1 MVAPSA
7 RWSIAPQT
15 EQVKIGRLETNRIIF
30 NRELEDVEML
40 RIGYIRYCGVE
51 RKLRR
56 TGCDEN
62 PQAEQIRGEFG
73 NGSVACDFPPWPLAQ
88 FR

>member
-51 RKLRR
+51 RDSSRLARSEKAKFLHHRAQAQKDGLR
-56 TGCDEN
+56 
-62 PQAEQIRGEFG
+62 
-73 NGSVACDFPPWPLAQ
+73 
-88 FR
+88 